1 MSAYQA
7 NRFGRTARPK
17 APNNQD
23 KNLIT
28 GSTGLA
34 VLNTLSE
41 DNFTAAN
48 GCYRTENQ
56 RYMHRS

>member
-23 KNLIT
+23 GHYVT
-28 GSTGLA
+28 GA
-34 VLNTLSE
+34 VAGDLTSIGAGTN
-41 DNFTAAN
+41 DQ
-48 GCYRTENQ
+48 GVYKTEN
-56 RYMHRS
+56 